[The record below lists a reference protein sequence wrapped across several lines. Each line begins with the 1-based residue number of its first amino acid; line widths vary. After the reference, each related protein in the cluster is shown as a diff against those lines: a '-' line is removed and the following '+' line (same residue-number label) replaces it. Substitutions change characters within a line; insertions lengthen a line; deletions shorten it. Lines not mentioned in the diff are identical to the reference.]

1 MMLVTLQRIVEGVNK
16 APDFNMALNTM
27 VGQVREALETDSCSV
42 FIADND
48 QRQFVMAASDGL
60 RTEDGSSIRVDF
72 GEGIISLAAQRE
84 EPLNIADASQH
95 PANKKLVDTNEN
107 IYRGLLAAPIIH
119 RRKVLGIVVVHQSVA
134 RQFTREEEAFIVTL
148 AAQLAVVIAHADAKG
163 LLMSDHSPW
172 IHSLRGLPG
181 SPGVAI
187 GDAYVSRPEARLDEV
202 TPKRSDKPVHEIRKF
217 RQAVARTRADLK
229 ELSRRM
235 AGQVPD
241 DTLAIFD
248 VYQGMLDAASLG
260 DAVENMIKE
269 GWRAQ
274 TALKYV
280 VEQFVSQFEALE
292 DSYLKERATDVRD
305 IGQRVLMHLQN
316 RQRQR
321 KPLPDSF
328 ILVADEVTASML
340 AELPQDHIAGIIS
353 LNGSSNSHAA
363 IMARSMGIPAVLG
376 IDDIDLHFFSDRQL
390 AVDGY
395 TGEVYID
402 PPPQVLSQFHQLAEE
417 EQELKDIVSEHSHLP
432 AETQD
437 GQRVSLHLNLGLDVA
452 HDYLQSLNIDGVGL
466 YRSEIPFMMR
476 DQLPTE
482 DEQTEMYQE
491 VLEQFPDRPVVMRT
505 LDVGGD
511 KPLPYFP
518 LQEDNPFLGW
528 RGIRLTLDHPEIFL
542 IQIRAMLRAS
552 IGKSNLR
559 ILLPMITSTSEVDES
574 SRLIKQAYFEV
585 AEEQGCEVGVNLFQ
599 PQLGV
604 MIEVPAAIYQLPA
617 MASKVDFFSV
627 GSNDLTQY
635 LLAVDRNN
643 RRVASLYD
651 AYHPAVL
658 ASLDEIARRC
668 EELGKPVSVCG
679 ELAGDPGGALLLVAM
694 GYRQLSMN
702 SYNVDRVRWIL
713 RNVRSSTLN
722 VMLAKALQARNPEQI
737 RSMIADKMESMGLGG
752 FVRAGK

>member
-1 MMLVTLQRIVEGVNK
+1 
-16 APDFNMALNTM
+16 M
-27 VGQVREALETDSCSV
+27 VSQVREALETDSCSV
-42 FIADND
+42 FLADD
-48 QRQFVMAASDGL
+48 ESQQFVMAASDGL
-60 RTEDGSSIRVDF
+60 STHKNEPLRVDF

-95 PANKKLVDTNEN
+95 PANKKITQTNESE
-107 IYRGLLAAPIIH
+107 YRGLLAAPIIH
-119 RRKVLGIVVVHQSVA
+119 RRRVLGIIVVHQSQA
-134 RQFTREEEAFIVTL
+134 RSFTREEEAFVVTL
-148 AAQLAVVIAHADAKG
+148 AAQLSVVIAHASAKG
-163 LLMSDHSPW
+163 LLANENSPW
-172 IHSLRGLPG
+172 IHSLQGLPG

-187 GDAYVSRPEARLDEV
+187 GDAFVARPEVSLKEV
-202 TPKRSDKPVHEIRKF
+202 SPQRTDRPQHEVRKF

-229 ELSRRM
+229 KLSERM
-235 AGQVPD
+235 LGQVPD

-260 DAVENMIKE
+260 NAVESMINE

-274 TALKYV
+274 TALKHV
-280 VEQFVSQFEALE
+280 VEQFVDQFEALD
-292 DSYLKERATDVRD
+292 DSYLRERATDVRD
-305 IGQRVLMHLQN
+305 IGQRVLMHLQ
-316 RQRQR
+316 QRQR
-321 KPLPDSF
+321 KPRQFPTDG
-328 ILVADEVTASML
+328 ILIAEEVTASML
-340 AELPQDHIAGIIS
+340 AELPQDDIAAIIS

-376 IDDIDLHFFSDRQL
+376 IDDIELHFFAEKKL
-390 AVDGY
+390 IVDGY
-395 TGEVYID
+395 TGEIYIN
-402 PPPQVLSQFHQLAEE
+402 PPPQVREQYRHLAEE
-417 EQELKDIVSEHSHLP
+417 EEELKLIVAEHAHLP

-437 GQRVSLHLNLGLDVA
+437 GQRVSLHLNLGLDVKQPHLA
-452 HDYLQSLNIDGVGL
+452 NLNIDGIGL

-482 DEQTEMYQE
+482 DEQVEMYKE
-491 VLEQFPDRPVVMRT
+491 VLDHFPDNPVVMRT
-505 LDVGGD
+505 LDGGGD
-511 KPLPYFP
+511 NPWPYLPLK
-518 LQEDNPFLGW
+518 EDNPFLGW

-542 IQIRAMLRAS
+542 VQVRAMLRAS
-552 IGKSNLR
+552 IGRTNLR
-559 ILLPMITSTSEVDES
+559 ILLPMVTSISEVEEA
-574 SRLIKQAYFEV
+574 SRLMKQAYFEV
-585 AEEQGCEVGVNLFQ
+585 AEEQGCAVGVNLIQ

-604 MIEVPAAIYQLPA
+604 MIEVPAIIYQLSA
-617 MASKVDFFSV
+617 LANKVDFFSV

-643 RRVASLYD
+643 RRVAHLYD

-702 SYNVDRVRWIL
+702 SYNIDRVRWIL
-713 RNVRSSTLN
+713 RNVRSATLQ
-722 VMLAKALQARNPEQI
+722 VMLAKALQARHPEQI
-737 RSMIADKMESMGLGG
+737 RKMIANKMESMGLGG

>member
-1 MMLVTLQRIVEGVNK
+1 MLITLQRIVETVNK
-16 APDFNMALNTM
+16 SPDFKLALHTM
-27 VGQVREALETDSCSV
+27 VGQVREALGTDSCSV
-42 FIADND
+42 FIADD
-48 QRQFVMAASDGL
+48 DTHQFVMTASDGL
-60 RTEDGSSIRVDF
+60 SAAQGEQVRVDF

-84 EPLNIADASQH
+84 EPLNIADASRH
-95 PANKKLVDTNEN
+95 PANKKLTETNESE
-107 IYRGLLAAPIIH
+107 YRGLLAAPIIH
-119 RRKVLGIVVVHQSVA
+119 RRKVLGIIVVHQSEA
-134 RQFTREEEAFIVTL
+134 RSFTREEEAFVVTL
-148 AAQLAVVIAHADAKG
+148 AAQLAVVIAHASSKG
-163 LLMSDHSPW
+163 LLANENSPW
-172 IHSLRGLPG
+172 IHSLQGLPG

-187 GDAYVSRPEARLDEV
+187 GDAYVSRPEV
-202 TPKRSDKPVHEIRKF
+202 TLKEISPQRTDKPQHEIRKF

-229 ELSRRM
+229 HLSERM
-235 AGQVPD
+235 LGQVPD

-260 DAVENMIKE
+260 NAVESMIND

-274 TALKYV
+274 TALKHV
-280 VEQFVSQFEALE
+280 VEQFIDQFEALD
-292 DSYLKERATDVRD
+292 DSYLRERATDVRD
-305 IGQRVLMHLQN
+305 IGQRVLLHLQK
-316 RQRQR
+316 RQR
-321 KPLPDSF
+321 KARQFPEDG
-328 ILVADEVTASML
+328 ILIADEVTASML
-340 AELPQDHIAGIIS
+340 AELPQEKIAGIIS
-353 LNGSSNSHAA
+353 LRGSSNSHAA
-363 IMARSMGIPAVLG
+363 IMARSVGIPAVLG
-376 IDDIDLHFFSDRQL
+376 VDDIELHFFAEKQL
-390 AVDGY
+390 IVDGY
-395 TGEVYID
+395 TGEIYIN
-402 PPPQVLSQFHQLAEE
+402 PPPQVREQYQHLAEE
-417 EQELKDIVSEHSHLP
+417 EEELKQVVSQHAHLP

-437 GQRVSLHLNLGLDVA
+437 GQRVSLHLNLGLDLKQS
-452 HDYLQSLNIDGVGL
+452 YLQGLNIDGIGL

-482 DEQTEMYQE
+482 DEQVEMYTE
-491 VLEQFPDRPVVMRT
+491 VLEQFPDKPVVMRT

-511 KPLPYFP
+511 KPLPYLS

-542 IQIRAMLRAS
+542 VQVRAMLRAS
-552 IGKSNLR
+552 IGRSNLR
-559 ILLPMITSTSEVDES
+559 ILLPMVTSVSEVEEA

-585 AEEQGCEVGVNLFQ
+585 AEEQGCAVGINLVQ

-604 MIEVPAAIYQLPA
+604 MIEVPAIIYQLPA
-617 MASKVDFFSV
+617 LASKVDFFSV

-643 RRVASLYD
+643 RRVANLYD

-702 SYNVDRVRWIL
+702 SYNIDRVRWIL
-713 RNVRSSTLN
+713 RNVRSSTLQ
-722 VMLAKALQARNPEQI
+722 VMLAKALQARHPEQI
-737 RSMIADKMESMGLGG
+737 RKMISNKMESIGLGG

>member
-1 MMLVTLQRIVEGVNK
+1 MLVTLQRIVETVNK
-16 APDFNMALNTM
+16 SPDFNLALKAM
-27 VGQVREALETDSCSV
+27 VSQVREALETDSCSV
-42 FIADND
+42 FLADD
-48 QRQFVMAASDGL
+48 ESQQFVMAASDGL
-60 RTEDGSSIRVDF
+60 STHKNEPLRVDF

-95 PANKKLVDTNEN
+95 PANKKITQTNESE
-107 IYRGLLAAPIIH
+107 YRGLLAAPIIH
-119 RRKVLGIVVVHQSVA
+119 RRRVLGIIVVHQSQA
-134 RQFTREEEAFIVTL
+134 RSFTREEEAFVVTL
-148 AAQLAVVIAHADAKG
+148 AAQLSVVIAHASAKG
-163 LLMSDHSPW
+163 LLANENSPW
-172 IHSLRGLPG
+172 IHSLQGLPG

-187 GDAYVSRPEARLDEV
+187 GDAFVARPEVSLKEV
-202 TPKRSDKPVHEIRKF
+202 SPQRTDRPQHEVRKF

-229 ELSRRM
+229 KLSERM
-235 AGQVPD
+235 LGQVPD

-260 DAVENMIKE
+260 NAVESMINE

-274 TALKYV
+274 TALKHV
-280 VEQFVSQFEALE
+280 VEQFVDQFEALD
-292 DSYLKERATDVRD
+292 DSYLRERATDVRD
-305 IGQRVLMHLQN
+305 IGQRVLMHLQ
-316 RQRQR
+316 QRQR
-321 KPLPDSF
+321 KPRQFPTDG
-328 ILVADEVTASML
+328 ILIAEEVTASML
-340 AELPQDHIAGIIS
+340 AELPQDDIAAIIS

-376 IDDIDLHFFSDRQL
+376 IDDIELHFFTEKKL
-390 AVDGY
+390 IVDGY
-395 TGEVYID
+395 TGEIYIN
-402 PPPQVLSQFHQLAEE
+402 PPPQVREQYRHLAEE
-417 EQELKDIVSEHSHLP
+417 EEELKLIVAEHAHLP

-437 GQRVSLHLNLGLDVA
+437 GQRVSLHLNLGLDVKQPHLA
-452 HDYLQSLNIDGVGL
+452 NLNIDGIGL

-482 DEQTEMYQE
+482 DEQVEMYKE
-491 VLEQFPDRPVVMRT
+491 VLDHFPDKPVVMRT

-511 KPLPYFP
+511 KPLPYLP
-518 LQEDNPFLGW
+518 LKEDNPFLGW

-542 IQIRAMLRAS
+542 VQVRAMLRAS
-552 IGKSNLR
+552 IGRTNLR
-559 ILLPMITSTSEVDES
+559 ILLPMVTSISEVEEA
-574 SRLIKQAYFEV
+574 SRLMKQAYFEV
-585 AEEQGCEVGVNLFQ
+585 AEEQGCAVGVNLIQ

-604 MIEVPAAIYQLPA
+604 MIEVPAIIYQLSA
-617 MASKVDFFSV
+617 LANKVDFFSV

-643 RRVASLYD
+643 RRVAHLYD

-702 SYNVDRVRWIL
+702 SYNIDRVRWIL
-713 RNVRSSTLN
+713 RNVRSATLQ
-722 VMLAKALQARNPEQI
+722 VMLAKALQARHPEQI
-737 RSMIADKMESMGLGG
+737 RKMIANKMESMGLGG

>member
-1 MMLVTLQRIVEGVNK
+1 
-16 APDFNMALNTM
+16 M
-27 VGQVREALETDSCSV
+27 VSQVREALETDSCSV
-42 FIADND
+42 FLADD
-48 QRQFVMAASDGL
+48 ESQQFVMAASDGL
-60 RTEDGSSIRVDF
+60 STHKNEPLRVDF

-95 PANKKLVDTNEN
+95 PANKKITQTNESE
-107 IYRGLLAAPIIH
+107 YRGLLAAPIIH
-119 RRKVLGIVVVHQSVA
+119 RRRVLGIIVVHQSQA
-134 RQFTREEEAFIVTL
+134 RSFTREEEAFVVTL
-148 AAQLAVVIAHADAKG
+148 AAQLSVVIAHASAKG
-163 LLMSDHSPW
+163 LLANENSPW
-172 IHSLRGLPG
+172 IHSLQGLPG

-187 GDAYVSRPEARLDEV
+187 GDAFVARPEVSLKEV
-202 TPKRSDKPVHEIRKF
+202 SPQRTDRPQHEVRKF

-229 ELSRRM
+229 KLSERM
-235 AGQVPD
+235 LGQVPD

-260 DAVENMIKE
+260 NAVESMINE

-274 TALKYV
+274 TALKHV
-280 VEQFVSQFEALE
+280 VEQFVDQFEALD
-292 DSYLKERATDVRD
+292 DSYLRERATDVRD
-305 IGQRVLMHLQN
+305 IGQRVLMHLQ
-316 RQRQR
+316 QRQR
-321 KPLPDSF
+321 KPRQFPTDG
-328 ILVADEVTASML
+328 ILIAEEVTASML
-340 AELPQDHIAGIIS
+340 AELPQDDIAAIIS

-376 IDDIDLHFFSDRQL
+376 IDDIELHFFAEKKL
-390 AVDGY
+390 IVDGY
-395 TGEVYID
+395 TGEIYIN
-402 PPPQVLSQFHQLAEE
+402 PPPQVREQYRHLAEE
-417 EQELKDIVSEHSHLP
+417 EEELKLIVAEHAHLP

-437 GQRVSLHLNLGLDVA
+437 GQRVSLHLNLGLDVKQPHLA
-452 HDYLQSLNIDGVGL
+452 NLNIDGIGL

-482 DEQTEMYQE
+482 DEQVEMYKE
-491 VLEQFPDRPVVMRT
+491 VLDHFPDNPVVMRT

-511 KPLPYFP
+511 KPLPYLP
-518 LQEDNPFLGW
+518 LKEDNPFLGW

-542 IQIRAMLRAS
+542 VQVRAMLRAS
-552 IGKSNLR
+552 IGRTNLR
-559 ILLPMITSTSEVDES
+559 ILLPMVTSISEVEEA
-574 SRLIKQAYFEV
+574 SRLMKQAYFEV
-585 AEEQGCEVGVNLFQ
+585 AEEQGCAVGVNLIQ

-604 MIEVPAAIYQLPA
+604 MIEVPAIIYQLSA
-617 MASKVDFFSV
+617 LANKVDFFSV

-643 RRVASLYD
+643 RRVAHLYD

-702 SYNVDRVRWIL
+702 SYNIDRVRWIL
-713 RNVRSSTLN
+713 RNVRSATLQ
-722 VMLAKALQARNPEQI
+722 VMLAKALQARHPEQI
-737 RSMIADKMESMGLGG
+737 RKMIANKMESMGLGG

>member
-1 MMLVTLQRIVEGVNK
+1 MLVTLQRIVETVNK
-16 APDFNMALNTM
+16 SPDFNLALKAM
-27 VGQVREALETDSCSV
+27 VSQVREALETDSCSV
-42 FIADND
+42 FLADD
-48 QRQFVMAASDGL
+48 ESQQFVMAASDGL
-60 RTEDGSSIRVDF
+60 STHKNEPLRVDF

-95 PANKKLVDTNEN
+95 PANKKITQTNESE
-107 IYRGLLAAPIIH
+107 YRGLLAAPIIH
-119 RRKVLGIVVVHQSVA
+119 RRRVLGIIVVHQSQA
-134 RQFTREEEAFIVTL
+134 RSFTREEEAFVVTL
-148 AAQLAVVIAHADAKG
+148 AAQLSVVIAHASAKG
-163 LLMSDHSPW
+163 LLANENSPW
-172 IHSLRGLPG
+172 IHSLQGLPG

-187 GDAYVSRPEARLDEV
+187 GDAFVARPEVSLKEV
-202 TPKRSDKPVHEIRKF
+202 SPQRTDRPQHEVRKF

-229 ELSRRM
+229 KLSERM
-235 AGQVPD
+235 LGQVPD

-260 DAVENMIKE
+260 NAVESMINE

-274 TALKYV
+274 TALKHV
-280 VEQFVSQFEALE
+280 VEQFVDQFEALD
-292 DSYLKERATDVRD
+292 DSYLRERATDVRD
-305 IGQRVLMHLQN
+305 IGQRVLMHLQ
-316 RQRQR
+316 QRQR
-321 KPLPDSF
+321 KPRQFPTDG
-328 ILVADEVTASML
+328 ILIAEEVTASML
-340 AELPQDHIAGIIS
+340 AELPQDDIAAIIS

-376 IDDIDLHFFSDRQL
+376 IDDIELHFFAEKKL
-390 AVDGY
+390 IVDGY
-395 TGEVYID
+395 TGEIYIN
-402 PPPQVLSQFHQLAEE
+402 PPPQVREQYRHLAEE
-417 EQELKDIVSEHSHLP
+417 EEELKLIVAEHAHLP

-437 GQRVSLHLNLGLDVA
+437 GQRVSLHLNLGLDVKQPHLA
-452 HDYLQSLNIDGVGL
+452 NLNIDGIGL

-482 DEQTEMYQE
+482 DEQVEMYKE
-491 VLEQFPDRPVVMRT
+491 VLDHFPDNPVVMRT

-511 KPLPYFP
+511 KPLPYLP
-518 LQEDNPFLGW
+518 LKEDNPFLGW

-542 IQIRAMLRAS
+542 VQVRAMLRAS
-552 IGKSNLR
+552 IGRTNLR
-559 ILLPMITSTSEVDES
+559 ILLPMVTSISEVEEA
-574 SRLIKQAYFEV
+574 SRLMKQAYFEV
-585 AEEQGCEVGVNLFQ
+585 AEEQGCAVGVNLIQ

-604 MIEVPAAIYQLPA
+604 MIEVPAIIYQLSA
-617 MASKVDFFSV
+617 LANKVDFFSV

-643 RRVASLYD
+643 RRVAHLYD

-702 SYNVDRVRWIL
+702 SYNIDRVRWIL
-713 RNVRSSTLN
+713 RNVRSATLQ
-722 VMLAKALQARNPEQI
+722 VMLAKALQARHPEQI
-737 RSMIADKMESMGLGG
+737 RKMIANKMESMGLGG

>member
-1 MMLVTLQRIVEGVNK
+1 MLVTLQRIVETVNK
-16 APDFNMALNTM
+16 SPDFNLALKAM
-27 VGQVREALETDSCSV
+27 VSQVRDALDTDSCSV
-42 FIADND
+42 FLADD
-48 QRQFVMAASDGL
+48 ESQQFVMAASDGL
-60 RTEDGSSIRVDF
+60 STHKNEPLRVDF

-84 EPLNIADASQH
+84 EPLNIADASLH
-95 PANKKLVDTNEN
+95 PANKKISQTNESE
-107 IYRGLLAAPIIH
+107 YRGLLAAPIIH
-119 RRKVLGIVVVHQSVA
+119 RRRVLGIIVVHQSQA
-134 RQFTREEEAFIVTL
+134 RSFTREEEAFVVTL
-148 AAQLAVVIAHADAKG
+148 AAQLSVVIAHASAKG
-163 LLMSDHSPW
+163 LLANENSPW
-172 IHSLRGLPG
+172 IHSLQGLPG

-187 GDAYVSRPEARLDEV
+187 GDAFVARPEVSLKEV
-202 TPKRSDKPVHEIRKF
+202 SPQRTERPQHEVRKF

-229 ELSRRM
+229 QLSERM
-235 AGQVPD
+235 LGQVPD

-260 DAVENMIKE
+260 NAVESMINE

-274 TALKYV
+274 TALKHV
-280 VEQFVSQFEALE
+280 VEQFVDQFEALD
-292 DSYLKERATDVRD
+292 DSYLRERATDVRD
-305 IGQRVLMHLQN
+305 IGQRVLMHLQ
-316 RQRQR
+316 QRQR
-321 KPLPDSF
+321 KPRQFPTDG
-328 ILVADEVTASML
+328 ILIAEEVTASML
-340 AELPQDHIAGIIS
+340 AELPQDDIAAIIS

-376 IDDIDLHFFSDRQL
+376 IDDIELHFFAEKKL
-390 AVDGY
+390 IVDGY
-395 TGEVYID
+395 TGEIYIN
-402 PPPQVLSQFHQLAEE
+402 PPPQVREQYRHLAEE
-417 EQELKDIVSEHSHLP
+417 EEELKQTVAEHAHLP

-437 GQRVSLHLNLGLDVA
+437 GQRVSLHLNLGLDVKQPHLA
-452 HDYLQSLNIDGVGL
+452 NLNIDGIGL

-482 DEQTEMYQE
+482 DEQVEMYKE
-491 VLEQFPDRPVVMRT
+491 VLDHFPDNPVVMRT

-511 KPLPYFP
+511 KPLPYLP
-518 LQEDNPFLGW
+518 LKEDNPFLGW

-542 IQIRAMLRAS
+542 VQVRAMLRAS
-552 IGKSNLR
+552 IGRTNLR
-559 ILLPMITSTSEVDES
+559 ILLPMVTSVSEVEEA

-585 AEEQGCEVGVNLFQ
+585 AEEQGCAVGVNLIQ

-604 MIEVPAAIYQLPA
+604 MIEVPAITYQLSA
-617 MASKVDFFSV
+617 LANKVDFFSV

-643 RRVASLYD
+643 RRVAHLYD

-702 SYNVDRVRWIL
+702 SYNIDRVRWIL
-713 RNVRSSTLN
+713 RNVRSATLQ
-722 VMLAKALQARNPEQI
+722 VMLAKALQARHPEQI
-737 RSMIADKMESMGLGG
+737 RKMIANKMESMGLGG

>member
-1 MMLVTLQRIVEGVNK
+1 MLVTLQRIVETVNK
-16 APDFNMALNTM
+16 SPDFNLALKAM
-27 VGQVREALETDSCSV
+27 VSQVREALETDSCSV
-42 FIADND
+42 FLADD
-48 QRQFVMAASDGL
+48 ESQQFVMAASDGL
-60 RTEDGSSIRVDF
+60 STHKNEPLRVDF

-95 PANKKLVDTNEN
+95 PSNKKITQTNESE
-107 IYRGLLAAPIIH
+107 YRGLLAAPIIH
-119 RRKVLGIVVVHQSVA
+119 RRRVLGIIVVHQSQA
-134 RQFTREEEAFIVTL
+134 RSFTREEEAFVVTL
-148 AAQLAVVIAHADAKG
+148 AAQLSVVIAHASAKG
-163 LLMSDHSPW
+163 LLANENSPW
-172 IHSLRGLPG
+172 IHSLQGLPG

-187 GDAYVSRPEARLDEV
+187 GDAFVARPEVSLKEV
-202 TPKRSDKPVHEIRKF
+202 SPQRTERPQHEVRKF

-229 ELSRRM
+229 KLSERM
-235 AGQVPD
+235 LGQVPD

-260 DAVENMIKE
+260 NAVESMINE

-274 TALKYV
+274 TALKHV
-280 VEQFVSQFEALE
+280 VEQFVDQFEALD
-292 DSYLKERATDVRD
+292 DSYLRERATDVRD
-305 IGQRVLMHLQN
+305 IGQRVLMHLQ
-316 RQRQR
+316 QRQR
-321 KPLPDSF
+321 KPRKFPTDG
-328 ILVADEVTASML
+328 ILIAEEVTASML
-340 AELPQDHIAGIIS
+340 AELPQDDIAAIIS

-376 IDDIDLHFFSDRQL
+376 IDDIELHFFAEKKL
-390 AVDGY
+390 IVDGY
-395 TGEVYID
+395 TGEIYIN
-402 PPPQVLSQFHQLAEE
+402 PPPQVREQYRHLAEE
-417 EQELKDIVSEHSHLP
+417 EEELKLIVAEHAHLP

-437 GQRVSLHLNLGLDVA
+437 GQRVSLHLNLGLDVKQPHLA
-452 HDYLQSLNIDGVGL
+452 NLNIDGIGL

-482 DEQTEMYQE
+482 DEQVEMYKE
-491 VLEQFPDRPVVMRT
+491 VLDHFPDNPVVMRT

-511 KPLPYFP
+511 KPLPYLP
-518 LQEDNPFLGW
+518 LKEDNPFLGW

-542 IQIRAMLRAS
+542 VQVRAMLRAS
-552 IGKSNLR
+552 IGRTNLR
-559 ILLPMITSTSEVDES
+559 ILLPMVTSISEVEEA
-574 SRLIKQAYFEV
+574 SRLMKQAYFEV
-585 AEEQGCEVGVNLFQ
+585 AEEQGCAVGVNLIQ

-604 MIEVPAAIYQLPA
+604 MIEVPAIIYQLSA
-617 MASKVDFFSV
+617 LANKVDFFSV

-643 RRVASLYD
+643 RRVAHLYD

-702 SYNVDRVRWIL
+702 SYNIDRVRWIL
-713 RNVRSSTLN
+713 RNVRSATLQ
-722 VMLAKALQARNPEQI
+722 VMLAKALQARHPEQI
-737 RSMIADKMESMGLGG
+737 RKMIANKMESMGLGG

>member
-1 MMLVTLQRIVEGVNK
+1 MLVTLQRIVETVNK
-16 APDFNMALNTM
+16 SPDFNLALKAM
-27 VGQVREALETDSCSV
+27 VSQVREALETDSCSV
-42 FIADND
+42 FLADD
-48 QRQFVMAASDGL
+48 ESQQFVMAASDGL
-60 RTEDGSSIRVDF
+60 STHKNEPLRVDF

-95 PANKKLVDTNEN
+95 PANKKITQTNESE
-107 IYRGLLAAPIIH
+107 YRGLLAAPIIH
-119 RRKVLGIVVVHQSVA
+119 RRRVLGIIVVHQSQA
-134 RQFTREEEAFIVTL
+134 RSFTREEEAFVVTL
-148 AAQLAVVIAHADAKG
+148 AAQLSVVIAHASAKG
-163 LLMSDHSPW
+163 LLANENSPW
-172 IHSLRGLPG
+172 IHSLQGLPG

-187 GDAYVSRPEARLDEV
+187 GDAFVARPEVSLKEV
-202 TPKRSDKPVHEIRKF
+202 SPQRTDRPQHEVRKF

-229 ELSRRM
+229 KLSERM
-235 AGQVPD
+235 LGQVPD

-260 DAVENMIKE
+260 NAVESMINE

-274 TALKYV
+274 TALKHV
-280 VEQFVSQFEALE
+280 VEQFVDQFEALD
-292 DSYLKERATDVRD
+292 DSYLRERATDVRD
-305 IGQRVLMHLQN
+305 IGQRVLMHLQ
-316 RQRQR
+316 QRQR
-321 KPLPDSF
+321 KPRQFPTDG
-328 ILVADEVTASML
+328 ILIAEEVTASML
-340 AELPQDHIAGIIS
+340 AELPQDDIAGIIS
-353 LNGSSNSHAA
+353 LNGSNNSHAA

-376 IDDIDLHFFSDRQL
+376 IDDIELHFFTEKKL
-390 AVDGY
+390 IVDGY
-395 TGEVYID
+395 TGEIYIN
-402 PPPQVLSQFHQLAEE
+402 PPPQVREQYRHLAEE
-417 EQELKDIVSEHSHLP
+417 EEELKLIVAEHAHLP

-437 GQRVSLHLNLGLDVA
+437 GQRVSLHLNLGLDVKQPHLA
-452 HDYLQSLNIDGVGL
+452 NLNIDGIGL

-482 DEQTEMYQE
+482 DEQVEMYKE
-491 VLEQFPDRPVVMRT
+491 VLDHFPDNPVVMRT

-511 KPLPYFP
+511 KPLPYLP
-518 LQEDNPFLGW
+518 LKEDNPFLGW

-542 IQIRAMLRAS
+542 VQVRAMLRAS
-552 IGKSNLR
+552 IGRTNLR
-559 ILLPMITSTSEVDES
+559 ILLPMVTSISEVEEA
-574 SRLIKQAYFEV
+574 SRLMKQAYFEV
-585 AEEQGCEVGVNLFQ
+585 AEEQGCAVGVNLIQ

-604 MIEVPAAIYQLPA
+604 MIEVPAIIYQLSA
-617 MASKVDFFSV
+617 LANKVDFFSV

-643 RRVASLYD
+643 RRVAHLYD

-702 SYNVDRVRWIL
+702 SYNIDRVRWIL
-713 RNVRSSTLN
+713 RNVRSATLQ
-722 VMLAKALQARNPEQI
+722 VMLAKALQARHPEQI
-737 RSMIADKMESMGLGG
+737 RKMIANKMESMGLGG

>member
-1 MMLVTLQRIVEGVNK
+1 MLVTLQRIVETVNK
-16 APDFNMALNTM
+16 SPDFNLALKAM
-27 VGQVREALETDSCSV
+27 VSQVREALETDSCSV
-42 FIADND
+42 FLADD
-48 QRQFVMAASDGL
+48 ESQQFVMAASDGL
-60 RTEDGSSIRVDF
+60 STHKNEPLRVDF

-95 PANKKLVDTNEN
+95 PANKKITQTNESE
-107 IYRGLLAAPIIH
+107 YRGLLAAPIIH
-119 RRKVLGIVVVHQSVA
+119 RRRVLGIIVVHQSQA
-134 RQFTREEEAFIVTL
+134 RSFTREEEAFVVTL
-148 AAQLAVVIAHADAKG
+148 AAQLSVVIAHASAKG
-163 LLMSDHSPW
+163 LLANENSPW
-172 IHSLRGLPG
+172 IHSLQGLPG

-187 GDAYVSRPEARLDEV
+187 GDAFVARPEVSLKEV
-202 TPKRSDKPVHEIRKF
+202 SPQRTDRPQHEVRKF

-229 ELSRRM
+229 KLSERM
-235 AGQVPD
+235 LGQVPD

-260 DAVENMIKE
+260 NAVESMINE

-274 TALKYV
+274 TALKHV
-280 VEQFVSQFEALE
+280 VEQFVDQFEALD
-292 DSYLKERATDVRD
+292 DSYLRERATDVRD
-305 IGQRVLMHLQN
+305 IGQRVLMHLQ
-316 RQRQR
+316 QRQR
-321 KPLPDSF
+321 KPRQFPTDG
-328 ILVADEVTASML
+328 ILIAEEVTASML
-340 AELPQDHIAGIIS
+340 AELPQDDIAGIIS
-353 LNGSSNSHAA
+353 LNGSNNSHAA

-376 IDDIDLHFFSDRQL
+376 IDDIELHFFTEKKL
-390 AVDGY
+390 IVDGS
-395 TGEVYID
+395 TGEIYIN
-402 PPPQVLSQFHQLAEE
+402 PPPQVREQYRHLAEE
-417 EQELKDIVSEHSHLP
+417 EEELKLIVAEHAHLP

-437 GQRVSLHLNLGLDVA
+437 GQRVSLHLNLGLDVKQPHLA
-452 HDYLQSLNIDGVGL
+452 NLNIDGIGL

-482 DEQTEMYQE
+482 DEQVEMYKE
-491 VLEQFPDRPVVMRT
+491 VLDHFPDKPVVMRT

-511 KPLPYFP
+511 KPLPYLP
-518 LQEDNPFLGW
+518 LKEDNPFLGW

-542 IQIRAMLRAS
+542 VQVRAMLRAS
-552 IGKSNLR
+552 IGRTNLR
-559 ILLPMITSTSEVDES
+559 ILLPMVTSISEVEEA
-574 SRLIKQAYFEV
+574 SRLMKQAYFEV
-585 AEEQGCEVGVNLFQ
+585 AEEQGCAVGVNLIQ

-604 MIEVPAAIYQLPA
+604 MIEVPAIIYQLSA
-617 MASKVDFFSV
+617 LANKVDFFSV

-643 RRVASLYD
+643 RRVAHLYD

-702 SYNVDRVRWIL
+702 SYNIDRVRWIL
-713 RNVRSSTLN
+713 RNVRSATLQ
-722 VMLAKALQARNPEQI
+722 VMLAKALQARHPEQI
-737 RSMIADKMESMGLGG
+737 RKMIANKMESMGLGG

>member
-1 MMLVTLQRIVEGVNK
+1 MLVTLQRIVETVNK
-16 APDFNMALNTM
+16 SPDFNLALKAM
-27 VGQVREALETDSCSV
+27 VSQVREALETDSCSV
-42 FIADND
+42 FLADD
-48 QRQFVMAASDGL
+48 ESQQFVMAASDGL
-60 RTEDGSSIRVDF
+60 STHKNEPLRVDF

-95 PANKKLVDTNEN
+95 PANKKITQTNESE
-107 IYRGLLAAPIIH
+107 YRGLLAAPIIH
-119 RRKVLGIVVVHQSVA
+119 RRRVLGIIVVHQSQA
-134 RQFTREEEAFIVTL
+134 RSFTREEEAFVVTL
-148 AAQLAVVIAHADAKG
+148 AAQLSVVIAHASAKG
-163 LLMSDHSPW
+163 LLANENSPW
-172 IHSLRGLPG
+172 IHSLQGLPG

-187 GDAYVSRPEARLDEV
+187 GDAFVARPEVSLKEV
-202 TPKRSDKPVHEIRKF
+202 SPQRTDRPQHEVRKF

-229 ELSRRM
+229 KLSERM
-235 AGQVPD
+235 LGQVPD

-260 DAVENMIKE
+260 NAVESMINE

-274 TALKYV
+274 TALKHV
-280 VEQFVSQFEALE
+280 VEQFVDQFEALD
-292 DSYLKERATDVRD
+292 DSYLRERATDVRD
-305 IGQRVLMHLQN
+305 IGQRVLMHLQ
-316 RQRQR
+316 QRQR
-321 KPLPDSF
+321 KPRQFPTDG
-328 ILVADEVTASML
+328 ILIAEEVTASML
-340 AELPQDHIAGIIS
+340 AELPQDDIAGIIS
-353 LNGSSNSHAA
+353 LNGSNNSHAA

-376 IDDIDLHFFSDRQL
+376 IDDIELHFFTEKKL
-390 AVDGY
+390 IVDGY
-395 TGEVYID
+395 TGEIYIN
-402 PPPQVLSQFHQLAEE
+402 PPPQVREQYRHLAEE
-417 EQELKDIVSEHSHLP
+417 EEELKLIVAEHAHLP

-437 GQRVSLHLNLGLDVA
+437 GQRVSLHLNLGLDVKQPHLA
-452 HDYLQSLNIDGVGL
+452 NLNIDGIGL

-482 DEQTEMYQE
+482 DEQVEMYKE
-491 VLEQFPDRPVVMRT
+491 VLDHFPDKPVVMRT

-511 KPLPYFP
+511 KPLPYLP
-518 LQEDNPFLGW
+518 LKEDNPFLGW

-542 IQIRAMLRAS
+542 VQVRAMLRAS
-552 IGKSNLR
+552 IGRTNLR
-559 ILLPMITSTSEVDES
+559 ILLPMVTSISEVEEA

-585 AEEQGCEVGVNLFQ
+585 AEEQGCAVGVNLIQ

-604 MIEVPAAIYQLPA
+604 MIEVPAIIYQLSA
-617 MASKVDFFSV
+617 LANKVDFFSV

-643 RRVASLYD
+643 RRVAHLYD

-658 ASLDEIARRC
+658 ASLDDIARRC

-702 SYNVDRVRWIL
+702 SYNIDRVRWIL
-713 RNVRSSTLN
+713 RNVRSATLQ
-722 VMLAKALQARNPEQI
+722 VMLAKALQARHPEQI
-737 RSMIADKMESMGLGG
+737 RKMIANKMESMGLGG

>member
-1 MMLVTLQRIVEGVNK
+1 MLVTLQRIVETVNK
-16 APDFNMALNTM
+16 SPDFNLALKAM
-27 VGQVREALETDSCSV
+27 VSQVREALETDSCSV
-42 FIADND
+42 FLADD
-48 QRQFVMAASDGL
+48 ESQQFVMAASDGL
-60 RTEDGSSIRVDF
+60 STHKNEPLRVDF

-95 PANKKLVDTNEN
+95 PANKKITQTNESE
-107 IYRGLLAAPIIH
+107 YRGLLAAPIIH
-119 RRKVLGIVVVHQSVA
+119 RRRVLGIIVVHQSQA
-134 RQFTREEEAFIVTL
+134 RSFTREEEAFVVTL
-148 AAQLAVVIAHADAKG
+148 AAQLSVVIAHASAKG
-163 LLMSDHSPW
+163 LLANENSPW
-172 IHSLRGLPG
+172 IHSLQGLPG

-187 GDAYVSRPEARLDEV
+187 GDAFVARPEVSLKEV
-202 TPKRSDKPVHEIRKF
+202 SPQRTDRPQHEVRKF

-229 ELSRRM
+229 KLSERM
-235 AGQVPD
+235 LGQVPD

-260 DAVENMIKE
+260 NAVESMINE

-274 TALKYV
+274 TALKHV
-280 VEQFVSQFEALE
+280 VEQFVDQFEALD
-292 DSYLKERATDVRD
+292 DSYLRERATDVRD
-305 IGQRVLMHLQN
+305 IGQRVLMHLQ
-316 RQRQR
+316 QRQR
-321 KPLPDSF
+321 KPRQFPTDG
-328 ILVADEVTASML
+328 ILIAEEVTASML
-340 AELPQDHIAGIIS
+340 AELPQDDIAGIIS
-353 LNGSSNSHAA
+353 LNGSNNSHAA

-376 IDDIDLHFFSDRQL
+376 IDDIELHFFTEKKL
-390 AVDGY
+390 IVDGY
-395 TGEVYID
+395 TGEIYIN
-402 PPPQVLSQFHQLAEE
+402 PPPQVREQYRHLAEE
-417 EQELKDIVSEHSHLP
+417 EEELKLIVAEHAHLP

-437 GQRVSLHLNLGLDVA
+437 GQRVSLHLNLGLDVKQPHLA
-452 HDYLQSLNIDGVGL
+452 NLNIDGIGL

-482 DEQTEMYQE
+482 DEQVEMYKE
-491 VLEQFPDRPVVMRT
+491 VLDHFPDKPVVMRT

-511 KPLPYFP
+511 KPLPYLP
-518 LQEDNPFLGW
+518 LKEDNPFLGW

-542 IQIRAMLRAS
+542 VQVRAMLRAS
-552 IGKSNLR
+552 IGRTNLR
-559 ILLPMITSTSEVDES
+559 ILLPMVTSISEVEEA
-574 SRLIKQAYFEV
+574 SRLMKQAYFEV
-585 AEEQGCEVGVNLFQ
+585 AEEQGCAVGVNLIQ

-604 MIEVPAAIYQLPA
+604 MIEVPAIIYQLSA
-617 MASKVDFFSV
+617 LANKVDFFSV

-643 RRVASLYD
+643 RRVAHLYD

-702 SYNVDRVRWIL
+702 SYNIDRVRWIL
-713 RNVRSSTLN
+713 RNVRSATLQ
-722 VMLAKALQARNPEQI
+722 VMLAKALQARHPEQI
-737 RSMIADKMESMGLGG
+737 RKMIANKMESMGLGG